1 MRELQF
7 SAMVNQFQ
15 PGIFTALNDKKEE
28 MIQAGKRVFN
38 LSVGTPD
45 FAPAPHVMEALTEAC
60 KDPENYKYA
69 LADLPELLEAV
80 QYRYAHRFGVEIQ
93 TDEIMSVYGS
103 QEGMAH
109 IGMALCDP
117 GDTILVPNPGYP
129 LFEMSGIMAG
139 ANVEY
144 YEIREENGYLPD
156 LKNIP
161 GEVLERTK
169 YMVVSYPLN
178 PVCVCAPDH
187 FYEELI
193 AFAKE
198 HHIVIIHDN
207 AYSDIIFTREQGR
220 SFLSFDGAKE
230 VGVEFYSLSKSY
242 NLTGARISFVVG
254 NKAIERSLKRCV
266 LRLIMASFCRF
277 RRLRSRR
284 LRGRTISSKSRGRS
298 MQKETV
304 RCAAVCEG
312 SGGMYRTVRGQC
324 LCGQRFRK
332 AMRRPLIS
340 VCSLWKRPDF
350 W

>member
-28 MIQAGKRVFN
+28 MIQAGKQVFN

-161 GEVLERTK
+161 EEVLERTK
-169 YMVVSYPLN
+169 YFSEYDRASFDRRYQHTCHGTALFFS
-178 PVCVCAPDH
+178 C
-187 FYEELI
+187 
-193 AFAKE
+193 
-198 HHIVIIHDN
+198 HHIGSQSH
-207 AYSDIIFTREQGR
+207 
-220 SFLSFDGAKE
+220 
-230 VGVEFYSLSKSY
+230 
-242 NLTGARISFVVG
+242 
-254 NKAIERSLKRCV
+254 C
-266 LRLIMASFCRF
+266 
-277 RRLRSRR
+277 SR
-284 LRGRTISSKSRGRS
+284 K
-298 MQKETV
+298 K
-304 RCAAVCEG
+304 
-312 SGGMYRTVRGQC
+312 
-324 LCGQRFRK
+324 
-332 AMRRPLIS
+332 
-340 VCSLWKRPDF
+340 
-350 W
+350 